1 MGDLPAGKYYV
12 KEVKTA
18 HGYVLDGE
26 PRYVDLSYRDQ
37 DTPVI
42 TYDEKWQNARQKV
55 KVTVLKKEKDT
66 ERVLAGGVFGLYT
79 SEDIKNAK
87 GEVLLEKDSLIE
99 QRVTDEK
106 GQITFTAD
114 LPVDGKYYVKE
125 IFAPDGFVTTE
136 EVQEFTF
143 EYAGEDQ
150 AEVSYDF
157 TFENQPTTVELTKT
171 DLTTGKE
178 LPGAHLKV
186 TDSDG
191 NIVDEWTSTEESH
204 VIKELVVGKEYTMTE
219 TKPADGYVTA
229 ESITFT
235 VENTA
240 EVQKHEMK
248 DDVTKVQ
255 ISKTDITGETE
266 IPGAKLTILDKDDQV
281 VESWTS
287 TEEAHY
293 IEKLPIGK
301 YTLREEQAPKGYL
314 LTADVTFEVKDTG
327 EIQKVA
333 MKDDTAKGKVI
344 LNKTDKSSGEPLKG
358 VEFELRD
365 SKGKVLETLKTDAA
379 GHAESKLYEIAT
391 FKNGKYDTAIK
402 YYLVETKTLDGYT
415 LDQTKHEVTFAYAN
429 DSTPVVEVT
438 FNLTNEKP
446 EVPETPNTPDT
457 PQSHEETKVSNAPK
471 TGDST
476 NIWLPLLLLVISTG
490 GMAGLYISRK
500 RKTK

>member
-1 MGDLPAGKYYV
+1 MKLVIAEKPSVAMALASVLGARTRKD
-12 KEVKTA
+12 
-18 HGYVLDGE
+18 GYVEGNGYIVSWCVGHLVGLCDASE
-26 PRYVDLSYRDQ
+26 
-37 DTPVI
+37 
-42 TYDEKWQNARQKV
+42 YDEKYKKWRYEDLPIVPECWKHKILEGTKKQFGI
-55 KVTVLKKEKDT
+55 LKKLMRDSKVDEVICATDAGREGELIFRLVYEQAGCKKPMKRLWISSMEEQAIKDGFAS
-66 ERVLAGGVFGLYT
+66 LKDGSCY
-79 SEDIKNAK
+79 
-87 GEVLLEKDSLIE
+87 DSLY
-99 QRVTDEK
+99 QSALCRAK
-106 GQITFTAD
+106 AD
-114 LPVDGKYYVKE
+114 WLVGINASRLFSVLY
-125 IFAPDGFVTTE
+125 
-136 EVQEFTF
+136 
-143 EYAGEDQ
+143 
-150 AEVSYDF
+150 
-157 TFENQPTTVELTKT
+157 NQN
-171 DLTTGKE
+171 
-178 LPGAHLKV
+178 LKV
-186 TDSDG
+186 G
-191 NIVDEWTSTEESH
+191 R
-204 VIKELVVGKEYTMTE
+204 
-219 TKPADGYVTA
+219 
-229 ESITFT
+229 
-235 VENTA
+235 VE
-240 EVQKHEMK
+240 
-248 DDVTKVQ
+248 

-476 NIWLPLLLLVISTG
+476 NIWLPIMLLVISTG

>member
-1 MGDLPAGKYYV
+1 M
-12 KEVKTA
+12 KE
-18 HGYVLDGE
+18 L
-26 PRYVDLSYRDQ
+26 Q
-37 DTPVI
+37 
-42 TYDEKWQNARQKV
+42 
-55 KVTVLKKEKDT
+55 
-66 ERVLAGGVFGLYT
+66 
-79 SEDIKNAK
+79 
-87 GEVLLEKDSLIE
+87 
-99 QRVTDEK
+99 
-106 GQITFTAD
+106 
-114 LPVDGKYYVKE
+114 
-125 IFAPDGFVTTE
+125 APDGFVTTE
-136 EVQEFTF
+136 EEQEFTF
-143 EYAGEDQ
+143 EYEGEDVTDVTY
-150 AEVSYDF
+150 EF
-157 TFENQPTTVELTKT
+157 TFENEPTTVELTKS
-171 DLTTGKE
+171 DLTTGEE

-186 TDSDG
+186 TDEAG
-191 NIVDEWTSTEESH
+191 NTVDEWTSTKEAH
-204 VIKELVVGKEYTMTE
+204 AIKELVVGKKYKLTE
-219 TKPADGYVTA
+219 TKPADGFVTA
-229 ESITFT
+229 ESIEFT
-235 VENTA
+235 IENTA
-240 EVQKHEMK
+240 EIQKHEMK
-248 DDVTKVQ
+248 DDVTKVE
-255 ISKTDITGETE
+255 ISKTDIAGKEL
-266 IPGAKLTILDKDDQV
+266 PGAKLTILDENGEV

-379 GHAESKLYEIAT
+379 GHVESKLYEIAT

>member
-1 MGDLPAGKYYV
+1 MERAGNEELTEDTEKKGLGTPATRAAIIEKLIQSGFV
-12 KEVKTA
+12 KREKKNLVPTDD
-18 HGYVLDGE
+18 GNVL
-26 PRYVDLSYRDQ
+26 
-37 DTPVI
+37 I
-42 TYDEKWQNARQKV
+42 
-55 KVTVLKKEKDT
+55 TVLPDEIKSPKMTAEWEMALNHIAQNT
-66 ERVLAGGVFGLYT
+66 E
-79 SEDIKNAK
+79 
-87 GEVLLEKDSLIE
+87 
-99 QRVTDEK
+99 
-106 GQITFTAD
+106 TAD
-114 LPVDGKYYVKE
+114 EFLNG
-125 IFAPDGFVTTE
+125 ITE
-136 EVQEFTF
+136 LMQ
-143 EYAGEDQ
+143 
-150 AEVSYDF
+150 
-157 TFENQPTTVELTKT
+157 
-171 DLTTGKE
+171 
-178 LPGAHLKV
+178 
-186 TDSDG
+186 
-191 NIVDEWTSTEESH
+191 
-204 VIKELVVGKEYTMTE
+204 ELVARYQGISEEKKNQFQGKA
-219 TKPADGYVTA
+219 KR
-229 ESITFT
+229 
-235 VENTA
+235 
-240 EVQKHEMK
+240 EVIQKHEMK
-248 DDVTKVQ
+248 DDVTKVE

-379 GHAESKLYEIAT
+379 GHVESKLYEIAT